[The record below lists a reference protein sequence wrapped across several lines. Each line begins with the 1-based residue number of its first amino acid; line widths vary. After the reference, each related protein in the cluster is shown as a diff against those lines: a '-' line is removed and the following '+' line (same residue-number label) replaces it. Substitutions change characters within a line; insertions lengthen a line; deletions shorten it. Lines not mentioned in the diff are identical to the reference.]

1 MFLHDSSTYSKRRD
15 LIVNIDN
22 IVAICIEFVNKKDRN
37 IFINAHYGKNRGIF
51 TEFKKYFKGFITKNN
66 AKDIS
71 VGDSN
76 LNLFDYFKS
85 ERLLKNCLSKCLS
98 KFFNTNNK

>member
-1 MFLHDSSTYSKRRD
+1 MVGWQLFFHDSSTYSKRPD

-37 IFINAHYGKNRGIF
+37 IFINAHYGKNRSIF

-66 AKDIS
+66 TKDIS
-71 VGDSN
+71 IEGDSN
-76 LNLFDYFKS
+76 LNLFD
-85 ERLLKNCLSKCLS
+85 
-98 KFFNTNNK
+98 